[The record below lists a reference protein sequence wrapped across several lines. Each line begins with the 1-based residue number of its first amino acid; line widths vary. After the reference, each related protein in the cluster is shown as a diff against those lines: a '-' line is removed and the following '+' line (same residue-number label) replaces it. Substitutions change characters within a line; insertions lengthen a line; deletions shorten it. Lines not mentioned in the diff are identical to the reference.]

1 MTTNHQLSTTNSRLA
16 HPARPDYKPAVKLER
31 SAGVILYRLVDGQP
45 LFLLLDYGSH
55 WDYPKGHVEKGED
68 DVTAAKREL
77 MEETGIDQ
85 VDLLPDFA
93 REMTYTFRGRQG
105 HLIRKTVVFFIGRT
119 ETQAVTISHEH
130 VGYAWLTAAEAL
142 KRLTYVNARALL
154 DAAISHLSAN
164 D

>member
-1 MTTNHQLSTTNSRLA
+1 
-16 HPARPDYKPAVKLER
+16 VKLER
-31 SAGVILYRLVDGQP
+31 SAGVILFRKVDNRP

-68 DVTAAKREL
+68 DVTAARREL
-77 MEETGIDQ
+77 LEETGIAEAE
-85 VDLLPDFA
+85 LLPDFA

-105 HLIRKTVVFFIGRT
+105 QLIRKTVIFFIGRT
-119 ETQAVTISHEH
+119 TTEAVTISNEH
-130 VGYAWLTAAEAL
+130 VGYAWLTADEAL

-154 DAAISHLSAN
+154 DAAIAHLSAN